1 MSNIDTQK
9 VGTDFIVINDKLSG
23 LVTITTEDL
32 SEQNL
37 SNNFIYKVCPNGE
50 ILNAGNENKIDE
62 KLKKKAVRNSKEI
75 LSDKLIEDGFEEI
88 PENLTKLE
96 LTKILEFSQNKI
108 VKNNKYSRMFP
119 FSVEKTENYDLKVIL
134 LMYNGSNNESEINK
148 FPFKLKDANDN
159 VLIVGLI
166 DINKKISPYKIGICE
181 VLIEKAQLSEQLPD
195 LTSWTVTFE
204 MI

>member
-9 VGTDFIVINDKLSG
+9 VGTDFIVINDNLSG

-75 LSDKLIEDGFEEI
+75 LSDKLIADGFEEI
-88 PENLTKLE
+88 PENLSKLE

-134 LMYNGSNNESEINK
+134 LMYNGSNIVTEMSK

-159 VLIVGLI
+159 VLIADLI
-166 DINKKISPYKIGICE
+166 DINKTISPSKIGICE
-181 VLIEKAQLSEQLPD
+181 VLIEKARLSEQLPD
-195 LTSWTVTFE
+195 LTTWTVTFE
-204 MI
+204 MV

>member
-37 SNNFIYKVCPNGE
+37 SDNFIYKVCPNGE
-50 ILNAGNENKIDE
+50 ILNSGNENKIDE

-75 LSDKLIEDGFEEI
+75 LSDKLIADGFDKI
-88 PENLTKLE
+88 PENLSKLQ
-96 LTKILEFSQNKI
+96 LAKILEFSENKI

-119 FSVEKTENYDLKVIL
+119 FSVEKTDNYDLKVIL
-134 LMYNGSNNESEINK
+134 LMYNGSNIESEINK

-159 VLIVGLI
+159 VLIADLI
-166 DINKKISPYKIGICE
+166 DINKTIGPYKIGICE

-204 MI
+204 MA

>member
-1 MSNIDTQK
+1 MSNVDIQK

-50 ILNAGNENKIDE
+50 ILNAGSENKIDE

-75 LSDKLIEDGFEEI
+75 LSDKLIADGFDEI

-96 LTKILEFSQNKI
+96 LTRILEFSQNKI
-108 VKNNKYSRMFP
+108 VKNNNYSRMFP
-119 FSVEKTENYDLKVIL
+119 FSVEKTDNYDLKVIL

-148 FPFKLKDANDN
+148 FPLKIKDANDN
-159 VLIVGLI
+159 VLIADLV
-166 DINKKISPYKIGICE
+166 DINKTISPYKIGICE
-181 VLIEKAQLSEQLPD
+181 VLIEKERLSEQLPD
-195 LTSWTVTFE
+195 LTTWTITFE
-204 MI
+204 MA

>member
-50 ILNAGNENKIDE
+50 ILNVAKENKIDE
-62 KLKKKAVRNSKEI
+62 KLEKKAVKSSKEI
-75 LSDKLIEDGFEEI
+75 LSDKLIEDGFEKI
-88 PENLTKLE
+88 PENLSKLE
-96 LTKILEFSQNKI
+96 LTKILEFSENKI

-134 LMYNGSNNESEINK
+134 LMYNGSNNETEINK
-148 FPFKLKDANDN
+148 FPLKIKDANNN
-159 VLIVGLI
+159 VLIADLV
-166 DINKKISPYKIGICE
+166 DINKTISSYKIGICE
-181 VLIEKAQLSEQLPD
+181 VLIEKARLSEQLPD
-195 LTSWTVTFE
+195 LTTWTVTFE
-204 MI
+204 MA